1 MIERRIFLVSIPSKY
16 GVSNI
21 YKKLNYYFG
30 IVFKEIN
37 DDFLY
42 YQNFSIQKL
51 LKKYNIL
58 IKYKIFIFST
68 FAYIKININNFIKN
82 KFNRKR

>member
-1 MIERRIFLVSIPSKY
+1 MPSNYNVK
-16 GVSNI
+16 VI

-30 IVFKEIN
+30 IVFEEKN

-42 YQNFSIQKL
+42 YLNFSIQKL

-58 IKYKIFIFST
+58 IKFKIFYFFLHSLRL
-68 FAYIKININNFIKN
+68 K
-82 KFNRKR
+82 